1 MSNAEADGTTDY
13 GALRANLL
21 VLGEALAKSNA
32 NSSARIIA
40 EAMAELE
47 LARESRLCLLDFL
60 IECNPRKGEYAIPP
74 VDLIEWGYRIIRRGY
89 RKESK
94 P

>member
-1 MSNAEADGTTDY
+1 MSDAEADGTTDY
-13 GALRANLL
+13 AALRENLL
-21 VLGEALAKSNA
+21 LLGEAFTKSNA

-47 LARESRLCLLDFL
+47 LAREARLCLLDFL

-74 VDLIEWGYRIIRRGY
+74 VDLMKWGYRIIRRGY
-89 RKESK
+89 RKEAK
-94 P
+94 